1 MSALARTLRLSSQS
15 VQADPDADPGR
26 ASLIA
31 SSASS
36 PARTRLYSTIGVGI
50 VSASLLTGC
59 AGSFFSPAYGEDEVG
74 DGVRDE
80 QVQTEPYLDPA
91 AEGYP
96 AAPQQLLPESAGYG
110 IWDVPVA
117 ELPSPTWV
125 QATSE
130 STGIPV
136 RALSAYAGAAIRVSE
151 TRPECGIG
159 WNTLAGIG
167 AVESK
172 HGTYGGSQVLDSGQ
186 VEPPIIG
193 VPLDGSAGFLAIP
206 DTDGGALDGDTQ
218 WDRAVGPMQFI
229 PETWAKY
236 GQDANFDGVADPHHI
251 DDAVQTAAAY
261 LCERG
266 GDLTTDDGWNAAVSA
281 YNLPA
286 EYAREVAGYADLYAS

>member
-1 MSALARTLRLSSQS
+1 MAL
-15 VQADPDADPGR
+15 
-26 ASLIA
+26 
-31 SSASS
+31 
-36 PARTRLYSTIGVGI
+36 GVG
-50 VSASLLTGC
+50 VASASLLTGC

-74 DGVRDE
+74 SGE
-80 QVQTEPYLDPA
+80 AQVQTEPELDPA

-96 AAPQQLLPESAGYG
+96 SAPAQALPESAGYG
-110 IWDVPVA
+110 IWDVPLA
-117 ELPSPTWV
+117 ELAAPAWV

-130 STGIPV
+130 ATGIPT

-167 AVESK
+167 AVESR

-186 VEPPIIG
+186 VEPRIIG

-206 DTDGGALDGDTQ
+206 DTDGGALDEDTE

-229 PETWAKY
+229 PETWAKF

-266 GDLTTDDGWNAAVSA
+266 GELTSDDGWKLDRFKAWDQRLDRRPGLGSA
-281 YNLPA
+281 WLGRST
-286 EYAREVAGYADLYAS
+286 ERCGGQ

>member
-1 MSALARTLRLSSQS
+1 MALGA
-15 VQADPDADPGR
+15 
-26 ASLIA
+26 
-31 SSASS
+31 
-36 PARTRLYSTIGVGI
+36 GVA
-50 VSASLLTGC
+50 SASLLTGC

-74 DGVRDE
+74 SGVQE
-80 QVQTEPYLDPA
+80 PQVQTEPSLDPA

-96 AAPQQLLPESAGYG
+96 VAPPQQLPESAGFG

-117 ELPSPTWV
+117 ELASPAWV

-130 STGIPV
+130 ATGIPA

-172 HGTYGGSQVLDSGQ
+172 HGTYGGSQVVDSGQ

-193 VPLDGSAGFLAIP
+193 VPLDGSEGFLAIP
-206 DTDGGALDGDTQ
+206 DTDGGALDNDTE

-229 PETWAKY
+229 PETWAKH
-236 GQDANFDGVADPHHI
+236 GQDANFDGAADPHHI

-266 GDLTTDDGWNAAVSA
+266 GDLTTDDGWNTAISA

-286 EYAREVAGYADLYAS
+286 EYAREVAGYAELYAS